1 MYFNIKKENE
11 WTDYQFK
18 KIYYKLNL
26 NGNTVS
32 FLSNDAR
39 NQFIKSLSTL
49 ESSNK
54 KRSFEKSKAIFLNLS
69 CKQYSEVGNYFE
81 GLAKV
86 EFQYKWGFIDQEGKE
101 IVPCR
106 YDDVYRFQESMAA
119 VRLNNKWGFID
130 KEGKE
135 IVPCQYDNVYSFQ
148 KGMAAVCLDNKWGFI
163 NKEGKEIVPYRY
175 NKVCSFQKG
184 MAAVC
189 LDNKWGFIDK
199 EGKEIVPYRYDN
211 VYSFQE
217 GKVKVCLDNKW
228 GVINESGKEIIP
240 CIYDKICIF
249 DNVIIANDQDKVIL
263 LTKEGTP
270 LTQTFIIESLEDLKK
285 LPLNVSILSMK
296 EKVGLK
302 YDQDN
307 VWFDTLEEQ
316 ENFIQEVSVD
326 SDFSLKKVNSL

>member
-163 NKEGKEIVPYRY
+163 
-175 NKVCSFQKG
+175 
-184 MAAVC
+184 
-189 LDNKWGFIDK
+189 DK

-326 SDFSLKKVNSL
+326 SDFSLKKTISL

>member
-1 MYFNIKKENE
+1 MYCKIKKENE

-163 NKEGKEIVPYRY
+163 
-175 NKVCSFQKG
+175 
-184 MAAVC
+184 
-189 LDNKWGFIDK
+189 DK

-326 SDFSLKKVNSL
+326 SDFSLKKTISL

>member
-135 IVPCQYDNVYSFQ
+135 IVP
-148 KGMAAVCLDNKWGFI
+148 
-163 NKEGKEIVPYRY
+163 
-175 NKVCSFQKG
+175 
-184 MAAVC
+184 
-189 LDNKWGFIDK
+189 
-199 EGKEIVPYRYDN
+199 YRYDN

-296 EKVGLK
+296 EKFALK

-307 VWFDTLEEQ
+307 VWFDTLKEQ
-316 ENFIQEVSVD
+316 ENFIQEINVD

>member
-163 NKEGKEIVPYRY
+163 
-175 NKVCSFQKG
+175 
-184 MAAVC
+184 
-189 LDNKWGFIDK
+189 DK

-249 DNVIIANDQDKVIL
+249 DNVIIADDQDKVIL

-326 SDFSLKKVNSL
+326 FDFSLKKTISL